1 MRIPRAAPIARP
13 SFTLS
18 SALSRVWP
26 GLQVSVR
33 RNDRAPRFAAGRAAL
48 APISFGRSSVKPT
61 KNAGPDAG
69 PDPVRAA
76 GTMQSTARAAVSAMR
91 TCIVG
96 PLWTS
101 GARSLAQSAP
111 DLQQPTGGSS
121 DFHLPLPAA
130 LISRQGRTSIPEAV
144 VRPEAGVAMNR
155 AVQLRRLG

>member
-48 APISFGRSSVKPT
+48 APISFGR
-61 KNAGPDAG
+61 
-69 PDPVRAA
+69 
-76 GTMQSTARAAVSAMR
+76 AAVNAMR
-91 TCIVG
+91 TSIVG

-101 GARSLAQSAP
+101 GARSLAQSPP